1 LFAAMSA
8 AETNAPE
15 VTATLFS
22 FRTPLVASVE
32 MTTPA
37 KAWPSTGSVKPKSAA
52 VSV

>member
-1 LFAAMSA
+1 VRRFRLRRGTKVSLFAAMSA

-32 MTTPA
+32 
-37 KAWPSTGSVKPKSAA
+37 
-52 VSV
+52 